1 MRANELTTY
10 TRGDLTI
17 SSPDE
22 GVVLKLAT
30 LAIAA
35 APAIAASGIPA
46 IPAIGEYWPG
56 EGGVNGGLFPGG
68 DKPYY
73 LIVATGSDAEAAH
86 EWGGY
91 GQELDGAKSPWDG
104 QGNTAYLAS
113 SNREHDHPAAKFCA
127 AFERDGHKDFYLM
140 ARREAS
146 FLEITVPEVFAQPY
160 HWTSSQRSAYY
171 AFLMVFGDGWLS
183 YYGKYVERLARPVRR
198 KFI

>member
-1 MRANELTTY
+1 MRSNELTTY

-30 LAIAA
+30 MAIAA
-35 APAIAASGIPA
+35 APTIAASG

-73 LIVATGSDAEAAH
+73 LIVPTGADAESNL

-91 GQELDGAKSPWDG
+91 GQELDGAKSAWDG
-104 QGNTAYLAS
+104 QANTAYLAS
-113 SNREHDHPAAKFCA
+113 SNREHDHPAAQFCA
-127 AFERDGHKDFYLM
+127 NFERDGHKDFYLM

-146 FLEITVPEVFAQPY
+146 FLEITVPDVFTQSC
-160 HWTSSQRSAYY
+160 HWTSSQRSANHAYTMD
-171 AFLMVFGDGWLS
+171 FVDGWLF
-183 YYGKYVERLARPVRR
+183 YNVKDTERLARPVRR

>member
-30 LAIAA
+30 LAIAT
-35 APAIAASGIPA
+35 APAIATSG

-56 EGGVNGGLFPGG
+56 EGGINGGLFPGG

-73 LIVATGSDAEAAH
+73 LIVPTGSDAEATH

-91 GQELDGAKSPWDG
+91 GEELGGASSAWDG
-104 QGNTAYLAS
+104 QANTAYLAS
-113 SNREHDHPAAKFCA
+113 SNREHDHPAAQFCA

-146 FLEITVPEVFAQPY
+146 FLEITVPEVFTQSY
-160 HWTSSQRSAYY
+160 HWTSTQRSAFY
-171 AFLMVFGDGWLS
+171 AYFMVFEAGWLS
-183 YYGKYVERLARPVRR
+183 FGGKGNVRLARPVRR
-198 KFI
+198 IYVTS

>member
-10 TRGDLTI
+10 TRGDLVI
-17 SSPDE
+17 SSPDQA
-22 GVVLKLAT
+22 VVLKLAS

-35 APAIAASGIPA
+35 QPAISASG

-68 DKPYY
+68 DTPYY
-73 LIVATGSDAEAAH
+73 LIVPTGADAESTL

-91 GQELDGAKSPWDG
+91 CQELDGAKSPWDG
-104 QGNTAYLAS
+104 QANTAYLAG
-113 SNREHDHPAAKFCA
+113 SNREHDHPAAQFCA

-146 FLEITVPEVFAQPY
+146 FLEIMVPQVFKQAY
-160 HWTSSQRSAYY
+160 HWTSSQRSAYRAY
-171 AFLMVFGDGWLS
+171 GMDFEDGWLGTS
-183 YYGKYVERLARPVRR
+183 GKNGERLARPVRR

>member
-46 IPAIGEYWPG
+46 IGEYWPG

-68 DKPYY
+68 DKLYY
-73 LIVATGSDAEAAH
+73 LIVPTGSDAESTH

-91 GQELDGAKSPWDG
+91 GDELNGANSPWDG
-104 QGNTAYLAS
+104 QANTADLVGVDTS
-113 SNREHDHPAAKFCA
+113 HPAAQFCA

-146 FLEITVPEVFAQPY
+146 FLEITVPEVFTQAY
-160 HWTSSQRSAYY
+160 HWTSSQRSADDAYT
-171 AFLMVFGDGWLS
+171 MDFGDGWLND
-183 YYGKYVERLARPVRR
+183 YGKGYERLARPVRR

>member
-30 LAIAA
+30 LAIAT
-35 APAIAASGIPA
+35 APVIAVSS

-73 LIVATGSDAEAAH
+73 LIVPTGSDAEATH

-91 GQELDGAKSPWDG
+91 GEELGGASSAWDG
-104 QGNTAYLAS
+104 QANTDCLAS
-113 SNREHDHPAAKFCA
+113 SNREHDHPAAQFCA

-146 FLEITVPEVFAQPY
+146 FIEITVPEVFTQAY
-160 HWTSSQRSAYY
+160 HWTSTQRSADY
-171 AFLMVFGDGWLS
+171 AYTMDFGDGWL
-183 YYGKYVERLARPVRR
+183 YDYDKNVERLARPVRR
-198 KFI
+198 IYVTS

>member
-1 MRANELTTY
+1 MQSNVLTTY
-10 TRGDLTI
+10 TRGDLMI
-17 SSPDE
+17 SGPDE
-22 GVVLKLAT
+22 AVVLKLAT
-30 LAIAA
+30 MSIAA
-35 APAIAASGIPA
+35 APAIAVSG

-73 LIVATGSDAEAAH
+73 LIVPTGSDSEARH

-91 GQELDGAKSPWDG
+91 GDELNGANSPWDG
-104 QGNTAYLAS
+104 QANTADLVGSDAS
-113 SNREHDHPAAKFCA
+113 HPAAQFCA

-146 FLEITVPEVFAQPY
+146 FLEITVPQVFTQAY
-160 HWTSSQRSAYY
+160 HWTSTQRSAYY
-171 AFLMVFGDGWLS
+171 AYSLDFGDGWL
-183 YYGKYVERLARPVRR
+183 YNVGKYVARLARPVRR

>member
-35 APAIAASGIPA
+35 APAIAASGT
-46 IPAIGEYWPG
+46 PAIGEYWPG
-56 EGGVNGGLFPGG
+56 EGGINGGLFPGG
-68 DKPYY
+68 EKPYY
-73 LIVATGSDAEAAH
+73 LIVASGADAEASH
-86 EWGGY
+86 EWGGC
-91 GQELDGAKSPWDG
+91 GEELGGAKSPWDG
-104 QGNTAYLAS
+104 QANTAYLAS
-113 SNREHDHPAAKFCA
+113 SNREHDHPAAQFCA

-140 ARREAS
+140 ARREAT
-146 FLEITVPEVFAQPY
+146 FLEITVPEVFAQSY
-160 HWTSSQRSAYY
+160 HWTSTQRSAHLAYY
-171 AFLMVFGDGWLS
+171 MDFEGGWLFN
-183 YYGKYVERLARPVRR
+183 YGKVNERLARPVRR

>member
-1 MRANELTTY
+1 MCPNELTTY
-10 TRGDLTI
+10 TRGDLVI
-17 SSPDE
+17 SSPDQA
-22 GVVLKLAT
+22 VVLKLAT

-35 APAIAASGIPA
+35 EPAITASG

-73 LIVATGSDAEAAH
+73 LIVAAGADAEASH

-91 GQELDGAKSPWDG
+91 GEDLGGSKSPWDG
-104 QGNTAYLAS
+104 QANTAHLAS
-113 SNREHDHPAAKFCA
+113 SNREHDRPAAQFCA
-127 AFERDGHKDFYLM
+127 TFERDGHKDFYLM

-146 FLEITVPEVFAQPY
+146 FLEITVPAVFTQSY
-160 HWTSSQRSAYY
+160 HWTSSQRSAKH
-171 AFLMVFGDGWLS
+171 ACTMDFEDGWLNTT
-183 YYGKYVERLARPVRR
+183 GKTNERLARPVRR

>member
-1 MRANELTTY
+1 MHANELTTY

-17 SSPDE
+17 SSPDQ

-35 APAIAASGIPA
+35 APTISASGVPA
-46 IPAIGEYWPG
+46 VGEYWPG
-56 EGGVNGGLFPGG
+56 EGGVNGGLFPGNG
-68 DKPYY
+68 EPYY
-73 LIVATGSDAEAAH
+73 LIVPTGADAEATH

-91 GQELDGAKSPWDG
+91 GDELNGAKSPWDG
-104 QGNTAYLAS
+104 QANTAYLVS
-113 SNREHDHPAAKFCA
+113 SSREHDHSAAQFCA

-146 FLEITVPEVFAQPY
+146 FLEITVPEVFTQAY
-160 HWTSSQRSAYY
+160 HWTSSQRSANHAYY
-171 AFLMVFGDGWLS
+171 MDFEDGWL
-183 YYGKYVERLARPVRR
+183 YYDVKNLERLARPVRR

>member
-1 MRANELTTY
+1 MRSNELTTY
-10 TRGDLTI
+10 TSGDLTI

-35 APAIAASGIPA
+35 APTIAASG

-73 LIVATGSDAEAAH
+73 LIVPTGSDAEATH
-86 EWGGY
+86 EWGSY

-104 QGNTAYLAS
+104 QANTAYLAN
-113 SNREHDHPAAKFCA
+113 SNREHDHPAAQFCA
-127 AFERDGHKDFYLM
+127 NFERDGHKDFYLM

-146 FLEITVPEVFAQPY
+146 LLEITVPDVFTQSY
-160 HWTSSQRSAYY
+160 HWTSSQRSAYFAY
-171 AFLMVFGDGWLS
+171 GMVFEDGWLDHD
-183 YYGKYVERLARPVRR
+183 GKGYERLARPVRR

>member
-1 MRANELTTY
+1 MQSNRLTTY
-10 TRGDLTI
+10 TSGDLTI

-35 APAIAASGIPA
+35 APAITVGA

-73 LIVATGSDAEAAH
+73 LIVPTGADAESTL

-91 GQELDGAKSPWDG
+91 GQEIDGAQSPWDG
-104 QGNTAYLAS
+104 QANTAYLAS
-113 SNREHDHPAAKFCA
+113 SNRVHDHPAAQFCA
-127 AFERDGHKDFYLM
+127 AFEREGHKDFYLM

-146 FLEITVPEVFAQPY
+146 FLEITVPEVFALAY
-160 HWTSSQRSAYY
+160 HWTSTQRSAYNAY
-171 AFLMVFGDGWLS
+171 LMAFVDGWLND
-183 YYGKYVERLARPVRR
+183 YAKGLERLARPVRR

>member
-1 MRANELTTY
+1 MRAIELTTY

-35 APAIAASGIPA
+35 GPAIAASG

-73 LIVATGSDAEAAH
+73 LIVPTGSDAEAAH

-91 GQELDGAKSPWDG
+91 GDELNGANSPWDG
-104 QGNTAYLAS
+104 QANTADLVS
-113 SNREHDHPAAKFCA
+113 VDTSHPAAQFCA
-127 AFERDGHKDFYLM
+127 AFEREGHKDFYLM
-140 ARREAS
+140 ARREAT
-146 FLEITVPEVFAQPY
+146 FLEITVPDLFAKAY
-160 HWTSSQRSAYY
+160 HWTSTQRSANTAYYMDFEDCWLYYY
-171 AFLMVFGDGWLS
+171 A
-183 YYGKYVERLARPVRR
+183 KNHERLARPVRR

>member
-1 MRANELTTY
+1 MRASELTTY

-17 SSPDE
+17 SSPDQ

-35 APAIAASGIPA
+35 APAIEASS

-73 LIVATGSDAEAAH
+73 LIVPTGSDAEATH
-86 EWGGY
+86 KWGGY
-91 GQELDGAKSPWDG
+91 GDELKLNGANSPWDG
-104 QGNTAYLAS
+104 HSNTSDLALVDTS
-113 SNREHDHPAAKFCA
+113 HPAAQFCA

-140 ARREAS
+140 ARREAT
-146 FLEITVPEVFAQPY
+146 FLEITVPDVFTKAY
-160 HWTSSQRSAYY
+160 HWTSTQRSADY
-171 AFLMVFGDGWLS
+171 AYHMDFEDGWLGS
-183 YYGKYVERLARPVRR
+183 LVKGSERLARPVRR

>member
-1 MRANELTTY
+1 MRANELTTH

-35 APAIAASGIPA
+35 APAIAAIG

-73 LIVATGSDAEAAH
+73 LIVPTGSDAEATH

-91 GQELDGAKSPWDG
+91 GDELNGAGSPWDG
-104 QGNTAYLAS
+104 QANTADLV
-113 SNREHDHPAAKFCA
+113 NVDTLHPAAQFCA

-146 FLEITVPEVFAQPY
+146 FLEITVPEVFTQAY
-160 HWTSSQRSAYY
+160 HWTSSQRSPHGAYDMD
-171 AFLMVFGDGWLS
+171 FEVGWLS
-183 YYGKYVERLARPVRR
+183 ISVKNGERLARPVRR

>member
-46 IPAIGEYWPG
+46 IGEYWPG
-56 EGGVNGGLFPGG
+56 EGGINGGLFPGG

-73 LIVATGSDAEAAH
+73 LIVSTGADAEAAL

-104 QGNTAYLAS
+104 QANTAHLTS
-113 SNREHDHPAAKFCA
+113 SNREHDHPAAQFCA
-127 AFERDGHKDFYLM
+127 AFEREDHKDFYLM

-146 FLEITVPEVFAQPY
+146 FLEITVPDVFTQSY
-160 HWTSSQRSAYY
+160 YWTSTQRSAYNAY
-171 AFLMVFGDGWLS
+171 SMDFEGGWLNIF
-183 YYGKYVERLARPVRR
+183 GKYSERLARPVRR

>member
-1 MRANELTTY
+1 MRSNELTTY
-10 TRGDLTI
+10 TRGDLVI
-17 SSPDE
+17 SSPDQA
-22 GVVLKLAT
+22 VVLKLAT

-35 APAIAASGIPA
+35 EPASTASG

-73 LIVATGSDAEAAH
+73 LIVPTGSDAESTL

-104 QGNTAYLAS
+104 QANTAYLAG
-113 SNREHDHPAAKFCA
+113 SNREHDHPAAQFCA
-127 AFERDGHKDFYLM
+127 AFERDGHKDFYMM

-146 FLEITVPEVFAQPY
+146 FLEITVPQVFTQAY
-160 HWTSSQRSAYY
+160 HWTSTQRSAYGAY
-171 AFLMVFGDGWLS
+171 SLDFEGGCLYDDDEVD
-183 YYGKYVERLARPVRR
+183 ERLARPVRR

>member
-1 MRANELTTY
+1 MRASELTTY

-35 APAIAASGIPA
+35 APAIAASGIP
-46 IPAIGEYWPG
+46 PIGEYWPG

-73 LIVATGSDAEAAH
+73 LIVPTGADAESTL

-104 QGNTAYLAS
+104 QANTAHLAS
-113 SNREHDHPAAKFCA
+113 SNREHDHPAAQFCA
-127 AFERDGHKDFYLM
+127 TFERDDHKDFYLM

-146 FLEITVPEVFAQPY
+146 FLEITVPEVFTQAY
-160 HWTSSQRSAYY
+160 HWASSQRSAGGAYSMDF
-171 AFLMVFGDGWLS
+171 ADGWLTS
-183 YYGKYVERLARPVRR
+183 FVKTYERLARPVRR

>member
-22 GVVLKLAT
+22 GTVLKLAT

-35 APAIAASGIPA
+35 APAINSRG

-73 LIVATGSDAEAAH
+73 LIVATGSDAEATH

-91 GQELDGAKSPWDG
+91 GDELNGANSPWDG
-104 QGNTAYLAS
+104 KANTADLVGVDTS
-113 SNREHDHPAAKFCA
+113 HPAAQFCA
-127 AFERDGHKDFYLM
+127 AFEREGHKDFYLM

-146 FLEITVPEVFAQPY
+146 FLEITVPEVFTLAY
-160 HWTSSQRSAYY
+160 HWTSSQRSADFAY
-171 AFLMVFGDGWLS
+171 LVDFGDGWLGGN
-183 YYGKYVERLARPVRR
+183 GKGTERLARPVRR

>member
-22 GVVLKLAT
+22 GVVLKLAA

-35 APAIAASGIPA
+35 APAISASG

-73 LIVATGSDAEAAH
+73 LIVPTGGDAESTL

-91 GQELDGAKSPWDG
+91 GDELKGAKSPWDG
-104 QGNTAYLAS
+104 LANTADLVGVDTS
-113 SNREHDHPAAKFCA
+113 HHAAQFCA
-127 AFERDGHKDFYLM
+127 AFEREGHKDFYLM

-146 FLEITVPEVFAQPY
+146 FLEITVPDVFTQSY
-160 HWTSSQRSAYY
+160 HWTSTQRSADTAYTM
-171 AFLMVFGDGWLS
+171 AFGDGWLTNDVKS
-183 YYGKYVERLARPVRR
+183 HERLARPVRR

>member
-35 APAIAASGIPA
+35 APAIAAIG

-73 LIVATGSDAEAAH
+73 LIVPTGADAESNL

-91 GQELDGAKSPWDG
+91 CQELDGAKSPWDG
-104 QGNTAYLAS
+104 QANTAHLAS
-113 SNREHDHPAAKFCA
+113 SNREHDHPAAQFCA
-127 AFERDGHKDFYLM
+127 NFERDGHKDFYLM

-146 FLEITVPEVFAQPY
+146 FLEITVPEVFTQSY
-160 HWTSSQRSAYY
+160 HWTSTQRSDFTVYTMD
-171 AFLMVFGDGWLS
+171 FVDG
-183 YYGKYVERLARPVRR
+183 
-198 KFI
+198 

>member
-1 MRANELTTY
+1 MRSNELTTY

-30 LAIAA
+30 MAIAA
-35 APAIAASGIPA
+35 APTIAASG

-73 LIVATGSDAEAAH
+73 LIVPTGADAESNL

-91 GQELDGAKSPWDG
+91 GQELDGAKSAWDG
-104 QGNTAYLAS
+104 QATTAYLAS
-113 SNREHDHPAAKFCA
+113 SNREHDHPAAQFCA
-127 AFERDGHKDFYLM
+127 NFERDGHKDFYLM

-146 FLEITVPEVFAQPY
+146 FLEITVPDVFTQSY
-160 HWTSSQRSAYY
+160 HWTSSQRSAYGAY
-171 AFLMVFGDGWLS
+171 YVDFGGGWLHLNV
-183 YYGKYVERLARPVRR
+183 KDFERLARPVRR

>member
-1 MRANELTTY
+1 MRSNELTTY

-35 APAIAASGIPA
+35 EPAVTESD
-46 IPAIGEYWPG
+46 IPAIGQYWPG

-68 DKPYY
+68 EKPYY
-73 LIVATGSDAEAAH
+73 LIVPFGSDAEAAH

-104 QGNTAYLAS
+104 QANTAYLVS
-113 SNREHDHPAAKFCA
+113 SNREHDHPAAQFCA

-146 FLEITVPEVFAQPY
+146 FLEITVPDVFTQSY
-160 HWTSSQRSAYY
+160 HWTSSQRSAYNAY
-171 AFLMVFGDGWLS
+171 AMGFEDGWLND
-183 YYGKYVERLARPVRR
+183 YGKVNERLARPVRR

>member
-30 LAIAA
+30 LAIVA
-35 APAIAASGIPA
+35 APAIAAGG
-46 IPAIGEYWPG
+46 IPAIGEYWTG

-73 LIVATGSDAEAAH
+73 LIVPTGSDAEATH

-91 GQELDGAKSPWDG
+91 GDELNGANSPWDG
-104 QGNTAYLAS
+104 QANTADLVGVDTS
-113 SNREHDHPAAKFCA
+113 HPAAQFCA

-146 FLEITVPEVFAQPY
+146 FLEITVPDVFAKAY
-160 HWTSSQRSAYY
+160 HWTSSQRSADFAYSLG
-171 AFLMVFGDGWLS
+171 FVDGWLS
-183 YYGKYVERLARPVRR
+183 LNGKNVERLARPVRR